1 MTADILAR
9 SPEQLAPQLLGS
21 LSETLRPE
29 IASLRQAPRNWRGH
43 TWRCPLRV
51 KMQPPGVLLRVLEGH
66 KDRVTSVAFSPNG
79 TRIVSGGSDLPVGFG
94 HLI

>member
-51 KMQPPGVLLRVLEGH
+51 KDMKIGGYSANLRCDFGGFLPAASVIVNDPALLH
-66 KDRVTSVAFSPNG
+66 
-79 TRIVSGGSDLPVGFG
+79 
-94 HLI
+94 